1 MYLDRTPIF
10 ERLADA
16 SSVLI
21 AGAGGGFDFFS
32 GLPLYFGLRERG
44 QEVHLGNLSWSRLE
58 RANERRLIHG
68 VTRVDADSEGRA
80 DYFPEAYLSQWFRT
94 HGEEIG
100 IWCFPRLGGRPL
112 TQAYEALVAE
122 LGIDAVVLVDGGT
135 DILMRGDEERLG
147 TPWEDIASLAA
158 VDAIEVP
165 RKFVTCLGFGV
176 DAFHGVC
183 HAHVLE
189 AVAASVKSGGFLGAV
204 SLLKEMPEVRRYLE
218 AVEFVNARMPRSASI
233 VCSSIVSALEGEYG
247 DHHRTERTAGSE
259 LWINPLMTLFWAFEL
274 EAVARR
280 CIYLDAVKTT
290 EDMGEITRV
299 IHESRL
305 AIGRVRPHVPIPV

>member
-1 MYLDRTPIF
+1 MQLDRTPIV

-16 SSVLI
+16 NRVLI

-32 GLPLYFGLRERG
+32 GLPLYFRLRERG
-44 QEVHLGNLSWSRLE
+44 QEVHLANLSWSRLD
-58 RANERRLIHG
+58 RSNERRLIHG

-80 DYFPEAYLSQWFRT
+80 DYFPEAYLCQWFRT

-100 IWCFPRLGGRPL
+100 VWCFPRLGGRPL
-112 TQAYEALVAE
+112 AEAYDALVTE
-122 LGIDAVVLVDGGT
+122 LDVDAVVLVDGGT

-158 VDAIEVP
+158 VDAVAVP
-165 RKFVTCLGFGV
+165 RKFVVCLGFGV

-189 AVAASVKSGGFLGAV
+189 AVAATIKTGGFLGAV
-204 SLLKEMPEVRRYLE
+204 SLLAEMPEVRRYLE
-218 AVEFVNARMPRSASI
+218 AVEYVSARMPRSASI
-233 VCSSIVSALEGEYG
+233 VCSSITSALEGEYG
-247 DHHRTERTAGSE
+247 DHHRNARTEGSE
-259 LWINPLMTLFWAFEL
+259 LWINPLMTLLWAFEL

-280 CIYLDAVKTT
+280 CIYLDAVKKTA
-290 EDMGEITRV
+290 DMGEITRV
-299 IHESRL
+299 IHDARL
-305 AIGRVRPHVPIPV
+305 ALGRVRAHVPIPV